1 MPKETVLHLH
11 GFASSAYSTKAQ
23 YLGERFRKLPQIR
36 FLVPDFN
43 PTPSDFKYLTI
54 TGMIN
59 RLRQY
64 ILDQD
69 IDTFSMTGSSMGCLV
84 ALHYA
89 QRFDGVKNLLLLA
102 PLLSY
107 DSLPMNGEM
116 LAKWE
121 REGAT
126 EVFHYGFNEKVPL
139 RYDFHLD
146 GLSYHEQVPPPV
158 PIRIIHGKND
168 ETIPLEHSKKYAAT
182 YPDMVT
188 MKEIDSDHM
197 LLDHLDFIW
206 EQVAST
212 LDLPGLAAK
221 EKKKPS

>member
-1 MPKETVLHLH
+1 MTGEGRKVSKETVLHLH
-11 GFASSAYSTKAQ
+11 GFASSAYSAKAR
-23 YLGERFRKLPQIR
+23 YLGERFRELPQVR

-43 PTPSDFKYLTI
+43 PRPSDFQYLTI

-69 IDTFSMTGSSMGCLV
+69 LNTFSIIGSSMGCLV

-89 QRFDGVKNLLLLA
+89 HRFGGVKRLLLLA

-107 DSLPMNGEM
+107 GSLPMDGEM

-126 EVFHYGFNEKVPL
+126 GVFHYGFNGEVPL
-139 RYDFHLD
+139 RYDFHFD
-146 GLSYHEQVPPPV
+146 GLRYHEQIPPPV
-158 PIRIIHGKND
+158 PVRIIHGRND
-168 ETIPLEHSKKYAAT
+168 ETIPLEHSTKYAAK

-188 MKEIDSDHM
+188 VKEVDSDHT

-206 EQVAST
+206 GQVAFILGS
-212 LDLPGLAAK
+212 A
-221 EKKKPS
+221 

>member
-1 MPKETVLHLH
+1 MSEETLLHLH
-11 GFASSAYSTKAQ
+11 GFASSAYSAKAR
-23 YLGERFRKLPQIR
+23 YLSERFLGFPQVR

-43 PTPSDFKYLTI
+43 PMRRDFTYLTI

-64 ILDQD
+64 VLDREL
-69 IDTFSMTGSSMGCLV
+69 DTFSMIGSSMGGLV

-89 QRFDGVKNLLLLA
+89 QRFGGVKDLLLLA

-107 DSLPMNGEM
+107 GSLSMNGEM

-121 REGAT
+121 GEGTT
-126 EVFHYGFNEKVPL
+126 EVFHYGFNEKVSL

-146 GLSYHEQVPPPV
+146 GLRYREQIPPPLQV
-158 PIRIIHGKND
+158 RIIHGKND
-168 ETIPLEHSKKYAAT
+168 QTIPLEHSKKYAAT
-182 YPDMVT
+182 FPDMVVT
-188 MKEIDSDHM
+188 KEVDSDHT

-212 LDLPGLAAK
+212 LDLPGLVA
-221 EKKKPS
+221 